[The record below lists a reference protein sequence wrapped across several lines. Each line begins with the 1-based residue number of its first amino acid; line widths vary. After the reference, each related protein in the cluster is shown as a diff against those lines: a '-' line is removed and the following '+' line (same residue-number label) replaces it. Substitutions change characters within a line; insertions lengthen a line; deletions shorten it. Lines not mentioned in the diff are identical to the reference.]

1 MKKIFF
7 LLTVLT
13 VSLTSFAQKTTS
25 IHYNLKI
32 ESTSDEAAMMAG
44 FMDGSSML
52 IATDGLDTYVKTVFG
67 MIYTM
72 EIETNTETKIITMLM
87 TGMIGDMAFQGNSDE
102 LEDDEEKTEEPE
114 LKLINEKKTIL
125 GYKCK
130 KAILTD
136 EEGNESIYWYTNKIE
151 RPDVDQMPNAIPGVC
166 LEMVVVADGMKITYT
181 ADELDDKANM
191 ADFKVIIPEE
201 IEIQPLSAM
210 SSMGQ

>member
-67 MIYTM
+67 MMYTM
-72 EIETNTETKIITMLM
+72 EIETNTETKIIKMIM
-87 TGMIGDMAFQGNSDE
+87 TGRIGHMAFQGNSDE
-102 LEDDEEKTEEPE
+102 LEDDEEKTEEPK
-114 LKLINEKKTIL
+114 LKLINEKKTIH

-130 KAILTD
+130 KAI
-136 EEGNESIYWYTNKIE
+136 
-151 RPDVDQMPNAIPGVC
+151 
-166 LEMVVVADGMKITYT
+166 
-181 ADELDDKANM
+181 
-191 ADFKVIIPEE
+191 
-201 IEIQPLSAM
+201 
-210 SSMGQ
+210 